1 MTDDGRRSIRGGW
14 PVKIGELIGPALGS
28 MGPRVW
34 TEARLRKAWV
44 DAVGEQ
50 VSSHAHVR
58 RLRGSVLEIFVTSD
72 SWATELTYLA
82 QTVIERLNAELGEG
96 TVTQLVVQRKRRE
109 RSSQGPSQGWR

>member
-1 MTDDGRRSIRGGW
+1 VSNDGRRSIRGGW
-14 PVKIGELIGPALGS
+14 PVKIGELLGPALGS

-50 VSSHAHVR
+50 VSSHAQVR
-58 RLRGSVLEIFVTSD
+58 RLRGTVLEVSVTSD

-82 QTVIERLNAELGEG
+82 SAVIERLNGELGEG
-96 TVTQLVVQRKRRE
+96 TVTQLVVQRRRQQ
-109 RSSQGPSQGWR
+109 RGSYGSR